1 MDLTTF
7 GVTITIVGMGGTLA
21 SLWFLTIENIF
32 MIAVGCGLLYLGIKK
47 EYEYNVFFKQ
57 VLWIQ
62 FH

>member
-1 MDLTTF
+1 MIDAFQSGF
-7 GVTITIVGMGGTLA
+7 GSLIMGF
-21 SLWFLTIENIF
+21 SLLTIENIL

-57 VLWIQ
+57 VLRIQ

>member
-1 MDLTTF
+1 MIDAFQSGF
-7 GVTITIVGMGGTLA
+7 GSLIMGF
-21 SLWFLTIENIF
+21 SLLTIENIL

-57 VLWIQ
+57 ILRIQ